1 MNEVGIILISHGHFA
16 KYAIESAQMIVG
28 KQENYEVV
36 SVTIEKDLDDVIE
49 EVKEAYERVKNE
61 REVLILA
68 DIFGGTPSNSSLRL
82 LLEGANVVIYT
93 GFNLPVLLELLLNRN
108 LPIEVIQEKLE
119 ATYKETF
126 VNLNKRLKEQDL
138 DEESSL

>member
-16 KYAIESAQMIVG
+16 EYAIDSAQMIVG

-68 DIFGGTPSNSSLRL
+68 DIFGGTPSNSSSRL

-108 LPIEVIQEKLE
+108 LPIEVIQEKLD
-119 ATYKETF
+119 ATYKESF
-126 VNLNKRLKEQDL
+126 INLNKRLKEQDS